1 MSRTG
6 SEGLF
11 KSVMAAYLVLVLH
24 VLLIVGLGLVV
35 IFFSGIAQYML
46 WIFLLGT
53 AAILGSVFWFFRR
66 MKSQG
71 RQLREMMQSPM
82 FDGRPVEI
90 SFLGG
95 LASLRMG
102 GSAHRPPELG
112 TDARNPSYQLEDPE
126 AVRLREIKELASLLR
141 DDLITREEYEKAKQ
155 HILK

>member
-1 MSRTG
+1 MNRTG
-6 SEGLF
+6 GEGLF

-24 VLLIVGLGLVV
+24 VLLIVALGLVV

-46 WIFLLGT
+46 WIFLAGT
-53 AAILGSVFWFFRR
+53 AAILGSFFWFYRR
-66 MKSQG
+66 MKAQG
-71 RQLREMMQSPM
+71 RKLREMMQSPM

-112 TDARNPSYQLEDPE
+112 SDVRNPSYQLEDPE

-141 DDLITREEYEKAKQ
+141 DDLITRDEYEKAKQ